1 MSRAGVPWRRN
12 LATGATGEMKT
23 TAAIDAKN
31 DMREV
36 HNRAWQDDVRDMA
49 HNIRRRVLEHTIEHG
64 GYLSQACSSAE
75 MLALLYGH
83 AMKLGASVA
92 PMVPPPF
99 DVAPSA
105 KTAGHSGA
113 GYNGPKGPDLDRFV
127 VSPTHY
133 ALAIY
138 AALIENGRLAAEAL
152 SQFNRDGSRLE
163 MIGGEHS
170 PGHEVNGGSFGQ
182 AISQAA
188 GIALA
193 RRMKGDTGNVYV
205 FMSDGEL
212 QEGQVWEAL
221 AGMAFHKIG
230 NVVCFVDVNGQQVD
244 GRMTDVMGMEPIH
257 DKMRAFG
264 AEVARVDGHDVDA
277 LDAALRIPHTDR
289 PLIVLA
295 DTSPYRD
302 MDILKSRYPNLH
314 YVRFKDEGERTRY
327 RAFLKDY

>member
-1 MSRAGVPWRRN
+1 
-12 LATGATGEMKT
+12 MKA
-23 TAAIDAKN
+23 TAAIEGQAITGA
-31 DMREV
+31 REAR
-36 HNRAWQDDVRDMA
+36 NRAWQDDVRDMA
-49 HNIRRRVLEHTIEHG
+49 HSIRRRVLEHTIEHG
-64 GYLSQACSSAE
+64 GYLSQACSAADI
-75 MLALLYGH
+75 LALLYGR
-83 AMKLGASVA
+83 AMKLGRSTA

-99 DVAPSA
+99 NGAPSA
-105 KTAGHSGA
+105 KTGSHSGA
-113 GYNGPKGPDLDRFV
+113 AYNGPKGADLDRFI

-138 AALIENGRLAAEAL
+138 AALIENGRLAPEAMA
-152 SQFNRDGSRLE
+152 QFNRDGSRLE

-193 RRMKGDTGNVYV
+193 RRIKGDTGLVYV

-221 AGMAFHKIG
+221 AGMTFHKIG
-230 NVVCFVDVNGQQVD
+230 NVVCLVDVNGQQVD
-244 GRMTDVMGMEPIH
+244 GRMADVMGMEPIH

-264 AEVARVDGHDVDA
+264 AEVARIDGHDIDA
-277 LDAALRIPHTDR
+277 LDAALRLPHPDR
-289 PLIVLA
+289 PLVILA

-314 YVRFKDEGERTRY
+314 YVRFTDEGERARY

>member
-1 MSRAGVPWRRN
+1 MTTSVAADDGHGISAH
-12 LATGATGEMKT
+12 AT
-23 TAAIDAKN
+23 
-31 DMREV
+31 R
-36 HNRAWQDDVRDMA
+36 NRAWQDDVRDTA
-49 HNIRRRVLEHTIEHG
+49 NAIRRRVLEHTIEHG

-75 MLALLYGH
+75 VLAHLYGR
-83 AMKLGASVA
+83 AMKLAPSIA

-99 DVAPSA
+99 EGAPSA
-105 KTAGHSGA
+105 RNGSDSGA
-113 GYNGPKGPDLDRFV
+113 AYNGPKGPDRDRFV

-138 AALIENGRLAAEAL
+138 AALIESGRLSPDAL
-152 SQFNRDGSRLE
+152 AQFNRDGSRLE

-188 GIALA
+188 GIAVA
-193 RRMKGDTGNVYV
+193 RRLKGDTGKVWV

-212 QEGQVWEAL
+212 QEGQVWEAF
-221 AGMAFHKIG
+221 AAMAFHKVG
-230 NVVCFVDVNGQQVD
+230 NVVCVVDINGQQVD
-244 GRMTDVMGMEPIH
+244 GRMADVMGMEPIH
-257 DKMRAFG
+257 EKIRAFG
-264 AEVARVDGHDVDA
+264 AEVVRVDGHDVDA
-277 LDAALRIPHTDR
+277 LDAAFQRPHPDR
-289 PLIVLA
+289 PLVVLA

-314 YVRFKDEGERTRY
+314 YVRFKDEAERSRY

>member
-1 MSRAGVPWRRN
+1 M
-12 LATGATGEMKT
+12 E
-23 TAAIDAKN
+23 
-31 DMREV
+31 EV
-36 HNRAWQDDVRDMA
+36 HLIAEHDARNRPWQDDVREMA
-49 HNIRRRVLEHTIEHG
+49 HVIRRRVLEHTIEHG
-64 GYLSQACSSAE
+64 GYLSQACSSGE
-75 MLALLYGH
+75 ILALLYGRTL
-83 AMKLGASVA
+83 KLGPSTA

-99 DVAPSA
+99 AGAPSA
-105 KTAGHSGA
+105 VNGSQSGA
-113 GYNGPKGPDLDRFV
+113 AYNGPRGPALDRFV

-138 AALIENGRLAAEAL
+138 AALIECGRLAPEAL
-152 SQFNRDGSRLE
+152 TQFNRDGSRLE

-188 GIALA
+188 GIAVA
-193 RRMKGDTGNVYV
+193 RRIKGDTGLVYV

-230 NVVCFVDVNGQQVD
+230 NLVCIVDVNGQQVD
-244 GRMTDVMGMEPIH
+244 GRMADVMGMEPIH
-257 DKMRAFG
+257 DKIRAFG

-277 LDAALRIPHTDR
+277 LDAALGLPHPDR
-289 PLIVLA
+289 PLVVLA

-302 MDILKSRYPNLH
+302 MNILKSRYPNLH
-314 YVRFKDEGERTRY
+314 YVRFKDEAERSRY
-327 RAFLKDY
+327 RALLKDY